1 MHSWHPSTP
10 LADYADEF
18 AEWLTGQGRAA
29 NTVASYKR
37 DVSAYLRWVETRGA
51 ADAPAR
57 TLASYV
63 DHIRATKRPT
73 SAARA
78 VVALRI
84 FHRWHDGDGG
94 GEARPELAG
103 VPLDAADHDHDLD
116 EETVA
121 RLLDATRGDS
131 VERRRDAACVALLY
145 FAGLK
150 ASEAI
155 SLDVS
160 DIAFDGAVI
169 TVDRDGAHE
178 RVLPAVPALQ
188 RALTRWTDA
197 GGRNR
202 LGPTTDA
209 VLVNRRGNR
218 LTRQGLW
225 LITGAVA
232 ERAGIGDSLSP
243 NALRR
248 ACATHLGERGL
259 APAAIAAFL
268 GHTQRQAPGAGML
281 NEAGW
286 GSCSLS
292 A

>member
-1 MHSWHPSTP
+1 MAET
-10 LADYADEF
+10 ADDF
-18 AEWLTGQGRAA
+18 AEWLSAQGRAV

-37 DVSAYLRWVETRGA
+37 DVAAYLRWSALRP
-51 ADAPAR
+51 ADAAPR
-57 TLASYV
+57 TLAAYV
-63 DHIRATKRPT
+63 EHIRATKRPS

-84 FHRWHDGDGG
+84 FHRWRDDFDGG
-94 GEARPELAG
+94 ARPELAG
-103 VPLDAADHDHDLD
+103 LPRVAADHDHDLD
-116 EETVA
+116 EDTVG
-121 RLLDATRGDS
+121 RLLEAAKGDT

-155 SLDVS
+155 SLDLNDV
-160 DIAFDGAVI
+160 AFDGTVV

-188 RALTRWTDA
+188 AALARWTAPA
-197 GGRNR
+197 GRDR
-202 LGPTTDA
+202 LRPSTDA
-209 VLVNRRGNR
+209 VLVNRRGKR

-225 LITGAVA
+225 LVTGAVA
-232 ERAGIGDSLSP
+232 DRAGIGDSLSP

-248 ACATHLGERGL
+248 ACAAHLAERGL
-259 APAAIAAFL
+259 APAAVAAYL
-268 GHTQRQAPGAGML
+268 GHTQRQAPGAGIL

-286 GSCSLS
+286 GSCSLPV
-292 A
+292 